1 LARESISWFGRWP
14 GGWALAGCDGGQST
28 AMARAPMKTRTGTG
42 STGWP
47 AYAAA
52 GWAFV
57 FAVPHVYWGSG
68 GRAGLAAAV
77 SAQLATGR
85 STEFLAL
92 NWGIAL
98 FCVAGAGV
106 ALAATRGGERGA
118 ARRVVRLLLWL
129 GFALL
134 LLRVLDIVIELA
146 VGVVTLDRVP
156 ADTRA
161 QFERL
166 APWFAVL
173 WLPWFSLGTVL
184 FGLTAGRSGLRR
196 REPA

>member
-1 LARESISWFGRWP
+1 MKT
-14 GGWALAGCDGGQST
+14 LAGTSS
-28 AMARAPMKTRTGTG
+28 AA
-42 STGWP
+42 WP

-52 GWAFV
+52 GWALV

-77 SAQLATGR
+77 SVQLATGR
-85 STEFLAL
+85 STAFQML

-98 FCVAGAGV
+98 FCVAGASV
-106 ALAATRGGERGA
+106 ALAATRRAERGA
-118 ARRVVRLLLWL
+118 ARRVVRTLLWL

-146 VGVVTLDRVP
+146 VGVATLDRAP
-156 ADTRA
+156 AETRT

-166 APWFAVL
+166 APWFALV

-184 FGLTAGRSGLRR
+184 FGLTAGRFGLRG

>member
-1 LARESISWFGRWP
+1 
-14 GGWALAGCDGGQST
+14 
-28 AMARAPMKTRTGTG
+28 MKTRTGT
-42 STGWP
+42 SSAAWL

-52 GWAFV
+52 GWALV
-57 FAVPHVYWGSG
+57 FASPHLYWGSG

-77 SAQLATGR
+77 SVQLATGR
-85 STEFLAL
+85 SAAFQLL

-98 FCVAGAGV
+98 FCVAGAGT
-106 ALAATRGGERGA
+106 ALAAARGA
-118 ARRVVRLLLWL
+118 KRDAVRRAVRLLLWF

-146 VGVVTLDRVP
+146 VGLATLGRAP
-156 ADTRA
+156 AESRT

-166 APWFAVL
+166 APWFAWL

-184 FGLTAGRSGLRR
+184 FGLAAYRFGLRR